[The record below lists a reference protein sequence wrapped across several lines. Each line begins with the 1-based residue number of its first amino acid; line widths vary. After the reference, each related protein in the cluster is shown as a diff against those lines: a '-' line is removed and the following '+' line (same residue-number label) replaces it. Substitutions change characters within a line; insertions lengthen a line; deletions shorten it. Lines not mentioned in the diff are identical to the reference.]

1 MDPRLLHFYSQELQH
16 VRDMGAEFARKFPKV
31 ASRLSMDSTEVDD
44 PYVERLLEGF
54 AFLTARVQL
63 KLQEELPEFSQHL
76 IQALYPNF
84 ISPLPAMGMVQ
95 FNPLLA
101 DGNLK
106 KGVQVRAGE
115 MIASQVV
122 KGVSTP
128 CKFRVCH
135 NLTLWPLEI
144 VGLNHSASVHL
155 LPVNGAVQSRVKSA
169 LYLKLQATAEA
180 RFCSLPIDTL
190 DLYVSAADE
199 HAFELFERLAH
210 DTVGVYWRSG
220 PKSDWQHAHGVSIAP
235 TGLEDSQAMLP
246 VEHLGFGGFRLLQEF
261 FAMPH
266 RFLNLRLNGLQ
277 RVLKQ
282 LDSSEIEFA
291 FGFKDAHAKLDQ
303 QVGQDSLSLF
313 CTPVVNLFAHRCD
326 RILLDVS
333 NHEYQVQADRAHP
346 DDFEIFSVSA
356 VTAFGQGAQKIAD
369 IAPLYQHGT
378 GADHSMAYS
387 IRRQPTL
394 ESQSRRAQGGR
405 SRYIGSDAFIGFSIP
420 SRAML
425 ETHGIRQV
433 CVSALCTNRDLPL
446 LMPLD
451 QTESDFQWVGN
462 LPLKSIRMKRG
473 PSRPRSPVLPGRSS
487 WHLIELLS
495 MNYLALVDNPGG
507 QRAQAITQ
515 LLTLFA
521 DPSDS
526 AHRLIAQ
533 SVKSVGNSD
542 VVRRVHQQGAGQARM
557 AFAKGL
563 QVRVEVDE
571 FEMQGLSL
579 GVLGAVLAE
588 FFARYVTLNSF
599 VETEL
604 LGLQSGKRLL
614 WPARSGTRAVL

>member
-1 MDPRLLHFYSQELQH
+1 M
-16 VRDMGAEFARKFPKV
+16 RDMGAEFARKFPKV

-135 NLTLWPLEI
+135 SLTLWPLEI
-144 VGLNHSASVHL
+144 VGLHHSASVHL

-180 RFCSLPIDTL
+180 RFCNLPIDTL

-220 PKSDWQHAHGVSIAP
+220 PKSDWQRAHGVSIAP

-291 FGFKDAHAKLDQ
+291 FGFKDAHTKLDQ

-313 CTPVVNLFAHRCD
+313 CTPVVNLFEHRCD

-333 NHEYQVQADRAHP
+333 NHEYQVQPDRAHP

-369 IAPLYQHGT
+369 IAPLYQYGA
-378 GADHSMAYS
+378 GADPSMAYS

-433 CVSALCTNRDLPL
+433 GVSALCTNRDLPL

-515 LLTLFA
+515 LLILFA

-533 SVKSVGNSD
+533 SVKSVDTSD
-542 VVRRVHQQGAGQARM
+542 VVRRVQQQGAGQARV